1 MNRTIFLISAS
12 LLLVIFCF
20 GIEKGS
26 AASSGPKRGGMIT
39 VGTGTDVVAVD
50 PHVTSAS
57 ITAGVMNHVF
67 ERLVGYGEN
76 LELVPILAE
85 RWEVSPDLKTYLFF
99 LRKGKLFHNGR
110 EMVADDVKY
119 SIERILDPK
128 TNNPRRSTLENISRI
143 EVVDK
148 YTVRLHMNKPDG
160 TLLSSLA
167 FTTPIMAVV
176 PREEVEKQGGT
187 MKHPVGT
194 GPYKFVEWKP
204 DRHVLLER
212 FEQYKPQPGPMNGF
226 GGEQIAYLDR
236 IKFVPVPEESVA
248 TMALLN
254 KEIDFLLHVPFKNV
268 EKFRTDYG
276 KRGIALEEIEGL
288 DWFGIFFG
296 CNKPVTKE
304 VKFRRACAY
313 AIDRSTVAEAATRGY
328 AAINSSFVAVKNY
341 YYTSFHKKWYPK
353 DVEKAKQLLKEA
365 GYPNGFEAVIKL
377 PERYAYAKRSGEI
390 IADMLSQVGIQLKIE
405 LIEWGQWIDR
415 VFKNADYDLTVIGHA
430 EPFDISIYA
439 NPKYYFRYDSPR
451 FQETLKKAEMEVD
464 PKVRREL
471 FIACQK
477 IVTEDAVNGFLFVL
491 PSLPTMKKEV
501 MNWWKD
507 YPMPAVD
514 VTEVWRQK

>member
-57 ITAGVMNHVF
+57 ITAVVMNHVF

-85 RWEVSPDLKTYLFF
+85 RWEASPDLKTYLFF

-212 FEQYKPQPGPMNGF
+212 FEQYKPQSGPMNGF

-248 TMALLN
+248 SMALLN

-276 KRGIALEEIEGL
+276 KRGIALEEVEGL

-296 CNKPVTKE
+296 CNKLVTKE

-313 AIDRSTVAEAATRGY
+313 AIDRSIVAEAATRGY

-341 YYTSFHKKWYPK
+341 YYTPFHKKWYPK
-353 DVEKAKQLLKEA
+353 DVEKAKQLLKESGYQGEEIPLLTTKQYPMMYDQAVAIQSELVAA
-365 GYPNGFEAVIKL
+365 GIKAKLEVLDWPVLLERMYSGNFQIISFGVSAKPDPALAYLEAKYAGFEEQYPRLREIREKAGMTLDFEARKKL
-377 PERYAYAKRSGEI
+377 FEEAHGIVYEGVPAIIVYNFNHFNAYWNYVKGFKLFCTNQPR
-390 IADMLSQVGIQLKIE
+390 LWNV
-405 LIEWGQWIDR
+405 WID
-415 VFKNADYDLTVIGHA
+415 K
-430 EPFDISIYA
+430 
-439 NPKYYFRYDSPR
+439 
-451 FQETLKKAEMEVD
+451 
-464 PKVRREL
+464 
-471 FIACQK
+471 
-477 IVTEDAVNGFLFVL
+477 
-491 PSLPTMKKEV
+491 
-501 MNWWKD
+501 
-507 YPMPAVD
+507 
-514 VTEVWRQK
+514 